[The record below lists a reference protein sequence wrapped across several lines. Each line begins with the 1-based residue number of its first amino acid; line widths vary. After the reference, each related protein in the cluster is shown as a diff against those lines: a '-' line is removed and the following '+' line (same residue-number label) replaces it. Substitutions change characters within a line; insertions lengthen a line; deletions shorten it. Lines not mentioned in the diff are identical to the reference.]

1 MNTTANP
8 YDLNPYS
15 SYPYPAS
22 HPNNLAVIATIFGL
36 SPVVLDHC
44 RVLEIGCA
52 SGENLLPIAATFPK
66 AQLVGLDYSKVQI
79 SKAQQAQKELGLSN
93 IQFLC
98 EDLCEVDLTKLGR
111 FDYVIAH
118 GIYSWLPPQA
128 QSALLK
134 LCRTCLTENG
144 VAYVSYNTLPGWHMR
159 KSLREFML
167 FHASSF
173 GDGPPDVSQARAL
186 LDFMANNMPVENN
199 LVGQYLR
206 SEIEQLINEE
216 GFSALAHD
224 YLEQNNEPIYFSEFI
239 ARAQLEDLDYL
250 GEAEFFSMLGG
261 GIAPDAKVKL
271 SNEIKNIVRLEQYY
285 DFMTNRSFRMTLM
298 VPKDTPLQRNITA
311 DCMASLWVSAVGM
324 ASGVT
329 TSAKTLSSNKVMRY
343 QVGGD
348 NGPYLDASSPVTKA
362 ALGVLEKFF
371 PANLHFEELLKLAR
385 GHLSTDHNTK
395 VSVLEDRVTL
405 GMELL
410 LAYSVKLL
418 KLSTTSNQALPIL
431 DLKDNAKHILVSEHI
446 RYQAS
451 TGNLVTNLNHE
462 RVTLDEGARQ
472 IISLLDGKHDE
483 LALKQD
489 FYELIRKEVLVL
501 KTEKGKKIMP
511 KVESQEVSGLLK
523 GTIEN
528 LAKAMLLTKN

>member
-8 YDLNPYS
+8 YDLIPYS

-36 SPVVLDHC
+36 SPVALDHC

-66 AQLVGLDYSKVQI
+66 AQCVGLDYSQVQI
-79 SKAQQAQKELGLSN
+79 SKAQQAQKDLGLSN
-93 IQFLC
+93 IEFMC
-98 EDLCEVDLTKLGR
+98 EDLCEVDPAKLGQ

-128 QSALLK
+128 QAALLK
-134 LCRTCLTENG
+134 LCRTCLTESG
-144 VAYVSYNTLPGWHMR
+144 IAYISYNTLPGWHMR
-159 KSLREFML
+159 KTLREFML

-173 GDGPPDVSQARAL
+173 GDGPPDVIQARAL
-186 LDFMANNMPVENN
+186 LDFMATHLPGENN
-199 LVGQYLR
+199 PVGQYLR
-206 SEIEQLINEE
+206 AEIQQLSNDQD
-216 GFSALAHD
+216 FSALAHD

-261 GIAPDAKVKL
+261 GISPDAKAKL
-271 SNEIKNIVRLEQYY
+271 SNEIKDIVRLEQYY

-298 VPKDTPLQRNITA
+298 VPKGTPLQRNITT
-311 DCMASLWVSAVGM
+311 DRMASLWVSAVGL
-324 ASGVT
+324 ASGFIP
-329 TSAKTLSSNKVMRY
+329 SAKTLSSNKVMRY
-343 QVGGD
+343 QVDGIND
-348 NGPYLDASSPVTKA
+348 SYLDAASPVTKA
-362 ALGVLEKFF
+362 ALGVLGKFF

-385 GHLSTDHNTK
+385 EHLSKDHNTK
-395 VSVLEDRVTL
+395 ISLLEDRDTL

-410 LAYSVKLL
+410 LAYSIKLL
-418 KLSTTSNQALPIL
+418 KLSTTSNHALPKL
-431 DLKDNAKHILVSEHI
+431 DLKDHAKNILVSEHI
-446 RYQAS
+446 RYQAATAS
-451 TGNLVTNLNHE
+451 FVTNLNHE

-472 IISLLDGKHDE
+472 IISLLDGMHDE
-483 LALKQD
+483 LALKQA
-489 FYELIRKEVLVL
+489 FYELIRNEVLVL

-511 KVESQEVSGLLK
+511 KVDSPEVSGLLN
-523 GTIEN
+523 GTLEN
-528 LAKAMLLTKN
+528 LAKALLLTKN

>member
-1 MNTTANP
+1 
-8 YDLNPYS
+8 
-15 SYPYPAS
+15 
-22 HPNNLAVIATIFGL
+22 
-36 SPVVLDHC
+36 
-44 RVLEIGCA
+44 
-52 SGENLLPIAATFPK
+52 
-66 AQLVGLDYSKVQI
+66 
-79 SKAQQAQKELGLSN
+79 
-93 IQFLC
+93 
-98 EDLCEVDLTKLGR
+98 
-111 FDYVIAH
+111 
-118 GIYSWLPPQA
+118 LPPQA

-250 GEAEFFSMLGG
+250 GEAEFFSMLGV

-271 SNEIKNIVRLEQYY
+271 SNEIKDIVRLEQYY

-298 VPKDTPLQRNITA
+298 VPKGTPLQRNITA
-311 DCMASLWVSAVGM
+311 DRMASLWVSAVGL
-324 ASGVT
+324 AAGFT
-329 TSAKTLSSNKVMRY
+329 PSAKTLSSNKVMRY
-343 QVGGD
+343 QVGGE
-348 NGPYLDASSPVTKA
+348 NSPYLDASAPITKA
-362 ALGVLEKFF
+362 ALVVLGKLF

-385 GHLSTDHNTK
+385 EHLSTDHNTK
-395 VSVLEDRVTL
+395 ISLLEDRNTL

-410 LAYSVKLL
+410 IAYSVKLL

-431 DLKDNAKHILVSEHI
+431 DLKDRSKNILVSEHN
-446 RYQAS
+446 RYQAA
-451 TGNLVTNLNHE
+451 TANFLTNLNHE
-462 RVTLDEGARQ
+462 KVTLDEGALQ
-472 IISLLDGKHDE
+472 IVSLLDGKHDE
-483 LALKQD
+483 LALKQA
-489 FYELIRKEVLVL
+489 FYELIRNGVLVL

-511 KVESQEVSGLLK
+511 KVDSPEVSGLLM
-523 GTIEN
+523 GTLEN
-528 LAKAMLLTKN
+528 LAKAMLLTRN

>member
-1 MNTTANP
+1 MNTAANP

-36 SPVVLDHC
+36 SPVALDRC

-52 SGENLLPIAATFPK
+52 SGENLIPIAATFPK

-79 SKAQQAQKELGLSN
+79 SKAQQAQKDLGLSN

-118 GIYSWLPPQA
+118 GVYSWLPPQA

-186 LDFMANNMPVENN
+186 LDFMANYMPVENN

-206 SEIEQLINEE
+206 SEIQQLINEE

-250 GEAEFFSMLGG
+250 GEAEFFSMLGV

-271 SNEIKNIVRLEQYY
+271 SNEIKDIVRLEQYY

-298 VPKDTPLQRNITA
+298 VPKGTPLQRNITA
-311 DCMASLWVSAVGM
+311 DRMASLWVSAVGL
-324 ASGVT
+324 AAGFT
-329 TSAKTLSSNKVMRY
+329 PSAKTLSSNKVMRY
-343 QVGGD
+343 QVGGE
-348 NGPYLDASSPVTKA
+348 NSPYLDASAPITKA
-362 ALGVLEKFF
+362 ALVVLGKLF

-385 GHLSTDHNTK
+385 EHLSTDHNTK
-395 VSVLEDRVTL
+395 ISLLEDRVTL

-410 LAYSVKLL
+410 IAYSVKLL
-418 KLSTTSNQALPIL
+418 KLSTASNQALPIL
-431 DLKDNAKHILVSEHI
+431 DLKDRSKNILVSEHI
-446 RYQAS
+446 RYQAA
-451 TGNLVTNLNHE
+451 TANFLTNLNHE

-483 LALKQD
+483 LVLKQA
-489 FYELIRKEVLVL
+489 FYALIRNGVLVL

-511 KVESQEVSGLLK
+511 KVDSPEVSGLLM
-523 GTIEN
+523 GTLEN
-528 LAKAMLLTKN
+528 LAKAMLLTRN